1 MEEYHCH
8 CHKAGF
14 NADEANNILKEH
26 MNRTFSG
33 EDYNRKNINQQTA
46 SIVEQTLTHL
56 VMLGNAY
63 KYVVTYAVV
72 HRSAYGFHTASCCFG
87 GATSDGTCSVRWEDR
102 TMNCV
107 VNVSTIAIDL

>member
-1 MEEYHCH
+1 MGVSATMEEYHCH

-33 EDYNRKNINQQTA
+33 EDYNQKNINQQTA

-63 KYVVTYAVV
+63 KYVVTCAVV
-72 HRSAYGFHTASCCFG
+72 QRSAYGFHTASCCFG
-87 GATSDGTCSVRWEDR
+87 GLPPLMEP
-102 TMNCV
+102 V
-107 VNVSTIAIDL
+107 V